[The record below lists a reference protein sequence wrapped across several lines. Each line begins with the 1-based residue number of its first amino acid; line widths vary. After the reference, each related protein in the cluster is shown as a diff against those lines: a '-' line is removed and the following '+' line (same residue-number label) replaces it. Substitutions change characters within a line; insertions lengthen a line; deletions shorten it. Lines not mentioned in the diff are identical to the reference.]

1 MSKIIFVS
9 FYLSVGKVLDEVDKY
24 NSELSLL
31 AEDYEQKNIYVL
43 ENVPLE
49 SKNQVTNIQEWL
61 WENFTDIFI
70 ALKAKMKIL
79 NENVKKQ
86 LKTR

>member
-1 MSKIIFVS
+1 MIKLEDYSANAIKEKSHYLEGAVWMSKIIFVS

-49 SKNQVTNIQEWL
+49 SKNQVTNI
-61 WENFTDIFI
+61 
-70 ALKAKMKIL
+70 
-79 NENVKKQ
+79 
-86 LKTR
+86 